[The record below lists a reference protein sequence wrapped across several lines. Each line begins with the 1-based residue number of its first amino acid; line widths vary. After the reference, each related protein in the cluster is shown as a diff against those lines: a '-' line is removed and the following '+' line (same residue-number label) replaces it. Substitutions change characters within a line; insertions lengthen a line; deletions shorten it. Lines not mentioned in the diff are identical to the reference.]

1 MKTLIESVKMALFVL
16 YPAFVI
22 FIMIVSIL

>member
-1 MKTLIESVKMALFVL
+1 MKTMTESVKMALFVL

-22 FIMIVSIL
+22 FIMIVAIL